1 MSVSALLPR
10 HIFGLRGDVKDNIHF
25 VEENTIIYPVG
36 HTVVS
41 YNVETKVQRFTP
53 GSPESEGITALAVS
67 PNKKF
72 LAVAE
77 RSDKGTIS
85 VYDLQTLKRRKVLV
99 SSETG
104 AKEIASMAFSPD
116 GRLLAAQGGSPEWNL
131 VLWVWEKSKV
141 VTSVKTTNATGNPVY
156 QCLFNPGAAGEGNG
170 IISVIGSGIFKCFK
184 TAENSLKLLTSA
196 LAKREP
202 QNYMAHCWLSEG
214 ERERMV
220 LGTDSG
226 ELLIIEGTELKAT
239 LQLDPGSTVLSI
251 AAYSKGFMVGS
262 DGGTLFLFERD
273 GEGAARTYRKT
284 KTLVVQGQPVKIR
297 NLAVSPTE
305 DTLLCTLENNQMYSL
320 NLTNTEL
327 MKQDEMNFELVTQ
340 SFHSSE
346 ILSIDACVRKP
357 IVASVSS
364 DHTVRLWN
372 FLDKS
377 TELVKNFT
385 EDAYSVSL
393 HPSGLIVLL
402 GFADK
407 LRLMTVLMDDFRL
420 IKEFSMKACKECR
433 FSHGGHYFAA
443 VNGNTISI
451 YNTYTFENV
460 GNLRGHNGKV
470 RSLAWL
476 PDDTKLVS
484 AGVDGAV
491 YEWRL
496 KDFKRSKENVL
507 KGCSYSCVV
516 TTPDSHALYVVGS
529 DKKLKELEEVG
540 GTGTQVTKEL
550 DTGTMV
556 SSIALPAGGRVLFA
570 GTDTGCIRAY
580 KYPLNGEFQEFRCCG
595 SAITQLMLTYDDAV
609 LFASGQDGSLFVF
622 DVKDKDPTR
631 VVTKRESDGMSY
643 AEEVLVTKSELEEK
657 KQRMSELETQVNEL
671 TMQNEYQLR
680 LKDLAMNEKVKELTE
695 KFTAELDVDKTKF
708 DTLLQE
714 KNEQELDYEE
724 KMKQFEEKHQAQ
736 LTTLD
741 GQYQAKIMAE
751 VERYQALTRERD
763 LLNSKWDEQN
773 TLLVQSHERVIQ
785 DLTEEYEQKL
795 QEEQVNLE
803 QLQGE
808 RDEME
813 KEFEEIKRQLEE
825 DTDKEIEE
833 MKERYGSKLNFEKE
847 LGLRLK
853 GENGIMKKKFS
864 ALQKDIE
871 DQREEIRTMFA
882 HKKELYQTISS
893 LEKDIAG
900 LKKEIG
906 ERDETIGDK
915 EKRIYD
921 LKKKNQELEKFK
933 FVLDYKIK
941 ELKKQIEPKEEQIT
955 DMKDQVK
962 EMDSELERYHKSCA
976 ALELNVGEGSLKQA
990 GLHKELARQ
999 RAQTQDAHQAIRR
1012 FQRDLQ
1018 GAVEFIQAPGPLKE
1032 AVKKLYRTHC
1042 KATLDTASIEEQ
1054 VLSEYDRQREFLEK
1068 NVDTLKH
1075 KLRAEVHKHKAENSK
1090 AMLENVALIREIN
1103 DLRREIKNLKHAEK
1117 SGAGIGAAWGGSKAP
1132 RRSTKEAKEA
1142 LPPPPGA
1149 QGLGDSS
1156 DELRAEIDSLRSD
1169 VALLKSELAA
1179 RNLRIVEMGH
1189 QVAPRPMSRERPA
1202 MEGFNQALMPEM
1214 SSQSEVMST

>member
-1 MSVSALLPR
+1 MPKEFLKLRVIPGEEAPVKELVDVYVANIAAPQASQLVKLLGQIAPLGQFDHLKRVSATAQATAADCQGPKACSSVPRTVERLEPDEEQRMHAWMDRAFTLGEANEAAGGVCNAAVIVNPVSGKTIAEGQDGTKQHPLRHAIMAAIDAAAARDRRLWPSTGTDTRETSAALSAAHKPSLPSHSIASDNDATESDLPAKRRRTSAAGSFHETSQEEQRLSVGTQPISPGLSPLSSSLQHNPVSSTNHPLKSYLCTGMSVSALLPR

-516 TTPDSHALYVVGS
+516 DDSDSHALYVVGS

-540 GTGTQVTKEL
+540 GTGTKVTKEL

-556 SSIALPAGGRVLFA
+556 SKHCPA
-570 GTDTGCIRAY
+570 
-580 KYPLNGEFQEFRCCG
+580 
-595 SAITQLMLTYDDAV
+595 
-609 LFASGQDGSLFVF
+609 
-622 DVKDKDPTR
+622 
-631 VVTKRESDGMSY
+631 
-643 AEEVLVTKSELEEK
+643 
-657 KQRMSELETQVNEL
+657 
-671 TMQNEYQLR
+671 
-680 LKDLAMNEKVKELTE
+680 
-695 KFTAELDVDKTKF
+695 
-708 DTLLQE
+708 
-714 KNEQELDYEE
+714 
-724 KMKQFEEKHQAQ
+724 
-736 LTTLD
+736 
-741 GQYQAKIMAE
+741 
-751 VERYQALTRERD
+751 
-763 LLNSKWDEQN
+763 
-773 TLLVQSHERVIQ
+773 
-785 DLTEEYEQKL
+785 
-795 QEEQVNLE
+795 
-803 QLQGE
+803 
-808 RDEME
+808 
-813 KEFEEIKRQLEE
+813 
-825 DTDKEIEE
+825 
-833 MKERYGSKLNFEKE
+833 
-847 LGLRLK
+847 
-853 GENGIMKKKFS
+853 
-864 ALQKDIE
+864 
-871 DQREEIRTMFA
+871 
-882 HKKELYQTISS
+882 
-893 LEKDIAG
+893 
-900 LKKEIG
+900 
-906 ERDETIGDK
+906 
-915 EKRIYD
+915 
-921 LKKKNQELEKFK
+921 
-933 FVLDYKIK
+933 
-941 ELKKQIEPKEEQIT
+941 
-955 DMKDQVK
+955 
-962 EMDSELERYHKSCA
+962 
-976 ALELNVGEGSLKQA
+976 
-990 GLHKELARQ
+990 
-999 RAQTQDAHQAIRR
+999 
-1012 FQRDLQ
+1012 
-1018 GAVEFIQAPGPLKE
+1018 
-1032 AVKKLYRTHC
+1032 
-1042 KATLDTASIEEQ
+1042 
-1054 VLSEYDRQREFLEK
+1054 
-1068 NVDTLKH
+1068 
-1075 KLRAEVHKHKAENSK
+1075 
-1090 AMLENVALIREIN
+1090 
-1103 DLRREIKNLKHAEK
+1103 
-1117 SGAGIGAAWGGSKAP
+1117 
-1132 RRSTKEAKEA
+1132 
-1142 LPPPPGA
+1142 
-1149 QGLGDSS
+1149 
-1156 DELRAEIDSLRSD
+1156 
-1169 VALLKSELAA
+1169 
-1179 RNLRIVEMGH
+1179 
-1189 QVAPRPMSRERPA
+1189 SR
-1202 MEGFNQALMPEM
+1202 
-1214 SSQSEVMST
+1214 